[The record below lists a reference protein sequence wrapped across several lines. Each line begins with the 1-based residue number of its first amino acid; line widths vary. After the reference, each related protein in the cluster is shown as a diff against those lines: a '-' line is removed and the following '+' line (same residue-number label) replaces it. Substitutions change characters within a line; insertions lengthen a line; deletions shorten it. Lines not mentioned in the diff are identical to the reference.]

1 MEEIIERAKKGDN
14 QAFTVL
20 ITNIQC
26 ELYKIAK
33 LRLKSDDDINEAVQ
47 ETIIKAYSS
56 IKKLKNNQY
65 FKTWIIK
72 ILINECNSI
81 YQKNKKN
88 QFEEYDEN
96 INIYENIDNINQKI
110 SELDFFILIENLKYE
125 EKIAITLYYLEGLS
139 TKEISK
145 ILKQPEATIKTRIS
159 RSKEK
164 IKRTLKWREEEWIN
178 LIMK

>member
-125 EKIAITLYYLEGLS
+125 EKIAILFRRIIN
-139 TKEISK
+139 KRN
-145 ILKQPEATIKTRIS
+145 IKNFKTA
-159 RSKEK
+159 RSNNK
-164 IKRTLKWREEEWIN
+164 N
-178 LIMK
+178 

>member
-1 MEEIIERAKKGDN
+1 MEEIIEKAKKGDN

-20 ITNIQC
+20 ITNMQS

-164 IKRTLKWREEEWIN
+164 IKRTLKWREE
-178 LIMK
+178 

>member
-20 ITNIQC
+20 ITNMQS

-47 ETIIKAYSS
+47 ETIIKTYSS

-164 IKRTLKWREEEWIN
+164 IKRTLKWREE
-178 LIMK
+178 

>member
-1 MEEIIERAKKGDN
+1 MEEIIEKAKKGDN

-20 ITNIQC
+20 ITNMQS

-47 ETIIKAYSS
+47 ETIIKTYSS

-164 IKRTLKWREEEWIN
+164 IKRTLKWREE
-178 LIMK
+178 

>member
-1 MEEIIERAKKGDN
+1 MEEIIEKAKKGDN
-14 QAFTVL
+14 HAFTVL
-20 ITNIQC
+20 ITNMQS

-164 IKRTLKWREEEWIN
+164 IKRTLKWREE
-178 LIMK
+178 

>member
-1 MEEIIERAKKGDN
+1 MEEIIEKAKKGDN

-20 ITNIQC
+20 ITSMQS

-47 ETIIKAYSS
+47 ETIIKTYSS

-164 IKRTLKWREEEWIN
+164 IKRTLKWREE
-178 LIMK
+178 

>member
-164 IKRTLKWREEEWIN
+164 IKRTLKWREE
-178 LIMK
+178 

>member
-1 MEEIIERAKKGDN
+1 MEEIIEKAKKGDN

-20 ITNIQC
+20 ITNMQS

-96 INIYENIDNINQKI
+96 RKILFINTNQFLGDGGISIKDYPYLDDYIEALKNFYE
-110 SELDFFILIENLKYE
+110 KYE
-125 EKIAITLYYLEGLS
+125 GKI
-139 TKEISK
+139 EIESSK
-145 ILKQPEATIKTRIS
+145 
-159 RSKEK
+159 
-164 IKRTLKWREEEWIN
+164 
-178 LIMK
+178 

>member
-1 MEEIIERAKKGDN
+1 M
-14 QAFTVL
+14 
-20 ITNIQC
+20 
-26 ELYKIAK
+26 
-33 LRLKSDDDINEAVQ
+33 
-47 ETIIKAYSS
+47 
-56 IKKLKNNQY
+56 
-65 FKTWIIK
+65 
-72 ILINECNSI
+72 INECNSI

-139 TKEISK
+139 IKEISK

-164 IKRTLKWREEEWIN
+164 IKRTLKWREE
-178 LIMK
+178 

>member
-145 ILKQPEATIKTRIS
+145 ILKQPEATIKTRIC
-159 RSKEK
+159 RNKEK
-164 IKRTLKWREEEWIN
+164 IKRTLKWREE
-178 LIMK
+178 

>member
-20 ITNIQC
+20 ITNMQC

-47 ETIIKAYSS
+47 ETIIKTYSS

-164 IKRTLKWREEEWIN
+164 IKRTLKWREE
-178 LIMK
+178 

>member
-1 MEEIIERAKKGDN
+1 MEEIIEKVKKGDN

-20 ITNIQC
+20 ITNMQS

-88 QFEEYDEN
+88 QFEEYEG
-96 INIYENIDNINQKI
+96 KI
-110 SELDFFILIENLKYE
+110 EIE
-125 EKIAITLYYLEGLS
+125 S
-139 TKEISK
+139 SK
-145 ILKQPEATIKTRIS
+145 
-159 RSKEK
+159 
-164 IKRTLKWREEEWIN
+164 
-178 LIMK
+178 